1 MELKDVRKEID
12 EIDKNLVELF
22 CRRMDIVSEVAA
34 VKAEKGLPVYD
45 PARERD
51 KLCSVADAAGEEY
64 RTAACALYELIFELS
79 RAKQDRLLK
88 TESNLKQC
96 IACAQENTPMLF
108 PERAQV
114 ACMGV
119 EGAYAQL
126 ACDQL
131 FRLPSIVY
139 CRNFKSVFAAVRDG
153 LCRYGV
159 LPIENSTA
167 GSVKEVADLVAESGL
182 YIVRSLRLK
191 VDHCLLAKKGAKL
204 SDIREIYSH
213 GQAIAQ
219 CDKFL
224 HGLEN
229 VKVIPCENTA
239 VAAKIVAESGRDDI
253 AALSSVNCADL
264 YGLSV
269 LKDDVQD
276 HANNYTRFICVS
288 RELEIYPG
296 ADRTSIMLALPNKP
310 GALYRVLA
318 RFSALGVNMVKLESR
333 PIPERDFEFVFYL
346 DLDKPVAAPEL
357 TELLR
362 ELESSCR
369 EFRYLGSYSELVS

>member
-1 MELKDVRKEID
+1 M
-12 EIDKNLVELF
+12 
-22 CRRMDIVSEVAA
+22 
-34 VKAEKGLPVYD
+34 
-45 PARERD
+45 
-51 KLCSVADAAGEEY
+51 
-64 RTAACALYELIFELS
+64 
-79 RAKQDRLLK
+79 
-88 TESNLKQC
+88 
-96 IACAQENTPMLF
+96 
-108 PERAQV
+108 
-114 ACMGV
+114 
-119 EGAYAQL
+119 
-126 ACDQL
+126 
-131 FRLPSIVY
+131 Y

-204 SDIREIYSH
+204 SNIREIYSH

-219 CDKFL
+219 CDRFL
-224 HGLEN
+224 HGLTG

-276 HANNYTRFICVS
+276 RANNYTRFICVS
-288 RELEIYPG
+288 RALEIYPG

-333 PIPERDFEFVFYL
+333 PMPERDFEFVFYL

-357 TELLR
+357 AELLR
-362 ELESSCR
+362 ELENSCR

>member
-1 MELKDVRKEID
+1 MELKDIRMEID
-12 EIDKNLVELF
+12 AIDKELVELF
-22 CRRMDIVSEVAA
+22 CRRMDIVSQVAA

-51 KLCSVADAAGEEY
+51 KLCSIADTAGEEY

-88 TESNLKQC
+88 SGSDLKAR
-96 IACAQENTPMLF
+96 IKHATENTPALF

-126 ACDQL
+126 ACERL
-131 FRLPSIVY
+131 FRLPSVMY
-139 CRNFKSVFAAVRDG
+139 CRNFKSVFSAVRDG

-191 VDHCLLAKKGAKL
+191 VDHCLLAKKGVNL
-204 SDIREIYSH
+204 SNIREIYSH

-219 CDKFL
+219 CDRFL
-224 HGLEN
+224 HGLAG
-229 VKVIPCENTA
+229 VKVIPCDNTA

-269 LKDDVQD
+269 LEDDVQD
-276 HANNYTRFICVS
+276 RANNYTRFICVS

-333 PIPERDFEFVFYL
+333 PLPERDFEFLFYL
-346 DLDKPVAAPEL
+346 DLDIPAASPALYEL
-357 TELLR
+357 IALLEAETE
-362 ELESSCR
+362 EL
-369 EFRYLGSYSELVS
+369 RYLGSYLEVV